1 MGVGTSRLKPLRP
14 RADRVPPG
22 GERPGFE
29 RYGRRASA
37 RVRDVRVPRSGHA
50 CAMFTKT
57 PEGRGDRTP
66 APQPPMW
73 DTAHTACLCEQSLS
87 LSLSLCGLPRAP
99 EIFFEFFE
107 Y

>member
-1 MGVGTSRLKPLRP
+1 MGVGTLRLKPLRLT
-14 RADRVPPG
+14 ADRVPPG

-87 LSLSLCGLPRAP
+87 LLKATPCPPAKAC
-99 EIFFEFFE
+99 
-107 Y
+107 

>member
-1 MGVGTSRLKPLRP
+1 MGVGTLRLKPLRLT
-14 RADRVPPG
+14 ADRVPPG

-66 APQPPMW
+66 APQRLSGTPR
-73 DTAHTACLCEQSLS
+73 TRHAYANNLS
-87 LSLSLCGLPRAP
+87 LSLADAWDDDDYL
-99 EIFFEFFE
+99 E
-107 Y
+107 